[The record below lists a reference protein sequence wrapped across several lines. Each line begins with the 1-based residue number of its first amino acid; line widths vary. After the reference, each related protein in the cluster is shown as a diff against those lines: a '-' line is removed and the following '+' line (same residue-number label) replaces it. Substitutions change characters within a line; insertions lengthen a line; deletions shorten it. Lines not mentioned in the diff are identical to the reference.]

1 MQLVMHLGFERA
13 TIGDQSPPLS
23 LLDLGGISVIQRALR
38 SAREAGATHALLLT
52 AHPEHIAL
60 ALDEDDT
67 RELPIVWHETRHG
80 LDDDLRALAEVE
92 ELLDETFLYARGDR
106 VLTPKTLKSLH
117 ADALSADALA
127 LVDPSGDPIAWAMTR
142 GWLHRQHQ
150 GRATAALTAAPGV
163 WTERDDTPSLM
174 RVRSAADAQEA
185 TARLFA
191 TLRKPFGRQ
200 GDGLTAYYINRPI
213 SLSLSRHLI
222 HTPLRPNHVTTF
234 SLILGLFGAA
244 CIGTGSWQGMALG
257 GLLTQV
263 VSVIDGI
270 DGEISRMKLLSSLQ
284 GQWFDSISDD
294 IIKLATF
301 IGFGMAAAKNFPG
314 ALYPAV
320 TTVGA
325 LFVLIT
331 VGWMYS
337 DLIKA
342 GVGSLN
348 NHKWGFE
355 SEETN
360 VHPIL
365 RQIFTAASYFLKRD
379 TYTLILAISAML
391 GLARASFWAMFVGIT
406 IIFAGLMIQKFTMLL
421 NRYNPQAIAHMNPS
435 TTHHAEK

>member
-13 TIGDQSPPLS
+13 TVGAQSPPLS
-23 LLDLGGISVIQRALR
+23 LLDLGGITVIQRALR
-38 SAREAGATHALLLT
+38 SAREAGATHALLLS
-52 AHPEHIAL
+52 AHPEALAL

-92 ELLDETFLYARGDR
+92 ELLDDTFLYTRGDR
-106 VLTPKTLKSLH
+106 VLTPKALKQLQPDELR
-117 ADALSADALA
+117 AEAFAR
-127 LVDPSGDPIAWAMTR
+127 VDPTGDPIAWLMTR
-142 GWLHRQHQ
+142 DWLRRQHQ
-150 GRATAALTAAPGV
+150 GRATASLTTAPGV
-163 WTERDDTPSLM
+163 CAEVDDTPTLM
-174 RVRSAADAQEA
+174 RVRSAADAKEA
-185 TARLFA
+185 ADRLFA

-222 HTPLRPNHVTTF
+222 HTPLRPNHVTAF
-234 SLILGLFGAA
+234 SLLLGLFGAA

-284 GQWFDSISDD
+284 GQWFDSVSDD

-301 IGFGMAAAKNFPG
+301 IGFGMAAAKNYPG
-314 ALYPAV
+314 ALYP
-320 TTVGA
+320 TLTVMGA
-325 LFVLIT
+325 LFVIIT

-360 VHPIL
+360 VHPVL
-365 RQIFTAASYFLKRD
+365 RQIFTGASYFLKRD
-379 TYTLILAISAML
+379 TYTLLLAISAML
-391 GLARASFWAMFVGIT
+391 GLARGSFWAMFTGIS
-406 IIFAGLMIQKFTMLL
+406 IIFGGLIIQKGTMLL
-421 NRYNPQAIAHMNPS
+421 HRYNPQAIAHMNPS

>member
-13 TIGDQSPPLS
+13 TVGAQSPPLS
-23 LLDLGGISVIQRALR
+23 LLDLGGITVIQRALR
-38 SAREAGATHALLLT
+38 SARESGATHALLLS
-52 AHPEHIAL
+52 AHPEALGL

-92 ELLDETFLYARGDR
+92 ELLDDTFMYTRGDR
-106 VLTPKTLKSLH
+106 VLTPKALKQLQPDELR
-117 ADALSADALA
+117 AEAFAC
-127 LVDPSGDPIAWAMTR
+127 VDPTGDPIAWLMTR
-142 GWLHRQHQ
+142 DWLSRQHQ
-150 GRATAALTAAPGV
+150 GRATASLTGAPGV
-163 WTERDDTPSLM
+163 WTEVDDTPSLM
-174 RVRSAADAQEA
+174 RVRSAADAKEA
-185 TARLFA
+185 ADRLFA

-222 HTPLRPNHVTTF
+222 HTPLRPNHVTAF
-234 SLILGLFGAA
+234 SLLLGLFGAA

-284 GQWFDSISDD
+284 GQWFDSVSDD

-301 IGFGMAAAKNFPG
+301 IGFGMAAAKNYPG
-314 ALYPAV
+314 ALYP
-320 TTVGA
+320 TLTVMGA
-325 LFVLIT
+325 LFVTIT

-365 RQIFTAASYFLKRD
+365 RQIFTGASYFLKRD
-379 TYTLILAISAML
+379 TYTLLLAISAML
-391 GLARASFWAMFVGIT
+391 GLARGSFWAIFTGIT
-406 IIFAGLMIQKFTMLL
+406 IIFCGLVIQKGTMLL
-421 NRYNPQAIAHMNPS
+421 HRYNPQAIAHMNPS